1 MQRSYLDRKE
11 AWAKRMAQKGI
22 TNIKE
27 RSEDRL
33 PPGQHIVKKLP
44 VLDLGIQP
52 EIEESDWI
60 LKIGGEVEN
69 NLKLNWES
77 LLEFNYFEETSD
89 FHCVTTWS
97 KYDCKWGGVRMLEIL
112 DRVRPNSGAKH
123 VLFISY
129 DGYTTNVSIEA
140 LYSNQTLLATRFDG
154 EPLLKENGGPVRII
168 IPHLYAWKSTKFV
181 KEIQF
186 TSELQSGYW
195 EKRGYSHSAD
205 PWREERFIDK
215 EVPGWRD

>member
-69 NLKLNWES
+69 LS
-77 LLEFNYFEETSD
+77 LI
-89 FHCVTTWS
+89 H
-97 KYDCKWGGVRMLEIL
+97 I
-112 DRVRPNSGAKH
+112 
-123 VLFISY
+123 
-129 DGYTTNVSIEA
+129 
-140 LYSNQTLLATRFDG
+140 
-154 EPLLKENGGPVRII
+154 
-168 IPHLYAWKSTKFV
+168 
-181 KEIQF
+181 
-186 TSELQSGYW
+186 
-195 EKRGYSHSAD
+195 
-205 PWREERFIDK
+205 
-215 EVPGWRD
+215 